1 MVRTVSVVDV
11 EGSSVGRASSGVE
24 VSEDRVVN
32 LVVGDVGEGAGKSSV
47 ACSFAEAE
55 LEFRSHVVLDLVGD
69 RAVD

>member
-47 ACSFAEAE
+47 ACY
-55 LEFRSHVVLDLVGD
+55 RN
-69 RAVD
+69 